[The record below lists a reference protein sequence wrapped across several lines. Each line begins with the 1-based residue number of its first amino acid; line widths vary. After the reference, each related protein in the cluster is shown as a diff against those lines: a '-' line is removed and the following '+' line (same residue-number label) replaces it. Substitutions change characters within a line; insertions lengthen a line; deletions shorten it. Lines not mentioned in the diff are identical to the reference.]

1 MANDVD
7 LSSED
12 DVAIVRICRP
22 PHNFFDADLVGAI
35 ADHLETVGATHKV
48 VVLHSEGRNF
58 CAGAD
63 LQAAATS
70 AFSRSGAHLYD
81 EALRLFRQP
90 LPIVAAVQGK
100 AVGGGVGLALAADLR
115 VGTPETKFL
124 VPFARIGTH
133 QGFGL
138 SVTLPDAVGLPAAT
152 DMLYTGRVVA
162 GEEAMR
168 LGLLQRLVTAEQLL
182 DEARAI
188 ARAIAEASPAAIGS
202 IRATLRGARIDDIVA
217 AMAHE
222 RREQQRLMDQH
233 PLESR

>member
-1 MANDVD
+1 MAGDVD
-7 LSSED
+7 LSTDD

-22 PHNFFDADLVGAI
+22 PHNFFDADVVAAI
-35 ADHLETVGATHKV
+35 ADHIESVSMTHRV

-63 LQAAATS
+63 LRAAATS
-70 AFSRSGAHLYD
+70 GFSRSGTHLYD

-90 LPIVAAVQGK
+90 LPIVAAIQGK

-115 VGTPETKFL
+115 IGTPDTKFD
-124 VPFARIGTH
+124 VPFAKIGTH
-133 QGFGL
+133 HGFGL
-138 SVTLPDAVGLPAAT
+138 SVTLPEAVGPPAAA

-162 GEEAMR
+162 GEEAAR
-168 LGLLQRLVTAEQLL
+168 LGLLQRMVPAERLL

-188 ARAIAEASPAAIGS
+188 ARTIAAANPAAIRS
-202 IRATLRGARIDDIVA
+202 IRSTLRGARIDDLIA

-222 RREQQRLMDQH
+222 RREQERLVGQR